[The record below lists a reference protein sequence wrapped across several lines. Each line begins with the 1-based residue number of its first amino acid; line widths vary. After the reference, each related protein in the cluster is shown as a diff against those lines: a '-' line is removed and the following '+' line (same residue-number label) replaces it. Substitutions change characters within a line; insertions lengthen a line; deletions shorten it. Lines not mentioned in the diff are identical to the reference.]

1 MPCAGAGVVV
11 VVAAAA
17 VVAVVAAAAVVFAAA
32 AVVAVVVDG
41 ARCRTGCRVRT
52 PATRAGLGWGWLLTL
67 VVTPAGWVAG
77 ADGMDAE
84 VVSPRRFQ
92 RRFHHRHHLRSWRP

>member
-11 VVAAAA
+11 VAVAVVVAAVVVAAA
-17 VVAVVAAAAVVFAAA
+17 VVAVA
-32 AVVAVVVDG
+32 AVVVDG
-41 ARCRTGCRVRT
+41 ARCRTGCRVKT
-52 PATRAGLGWGWLLTL
+52 PATRAGLGWGWQLTL

-77 ADGMDAE
+77 ADGTDAE

>member
-11 VVAAAA
+11 AVVAAVVVAAA
-17 VVAVVAAAAVVFAAA
+17 VVAAAVAA
-32 AVVAVVVDG
+32 VADG
-41 ARCRTGCRVRT
+41 ARYRTGCRVRT
-52 PATRAGLGWGWLLTL
+52 PEIRAGLGWEWQLTL
-67 VVTPAGWVAG
+67 VATPAGWVAG
-77 ADGMDAE
+77 ADGTDAE